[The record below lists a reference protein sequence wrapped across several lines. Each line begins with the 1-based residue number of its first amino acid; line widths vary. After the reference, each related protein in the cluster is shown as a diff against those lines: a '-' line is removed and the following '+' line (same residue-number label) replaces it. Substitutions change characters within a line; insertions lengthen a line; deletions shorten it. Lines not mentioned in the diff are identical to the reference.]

1 MAAMSHSKDLFPVE
15 SVDALSAGALG
26 FMPRL
31 LVLTTL
37 PHRRPTSHRFE
48 RVNGQHSLRMSSP
61 RRIGLP
67 YGSYP
72 RLILIYLTT
81 AAVRSKSR
89 EIELGRSPN
98 DFARRLGL
106 TPISGKRGTVYR
118 LQDQLERLFTTRL
131 NWRFSKDSSSHESG
145 HGLIITG
152 DTGLQFLRRVLP
164 RKPATWRPKVVLS
177 RAIFQGITRSS
188 VPIDLRAVHQLKH
201 SPLAIDIYIWL
212 THRMSYLRRP
222 SLIPWKAL
230 QNQFGADYG
239 RLSDFRRKFL
249 LSLRLVL
256 GIYDVARV
264 SSRDQGLVLL
274 RSPTHLPSISGQ
286 VPAGPPPYGFQP
298 KDAVIDRSLD

>member
-1 MAAMSHSKDLFPVE
+1 MSPSEDFVSLESK
-15 SVDALSAGALG
+15 DALSAGALG

-37 PHRRPTSHRFE
+37 PHRRPEGHRFE

-164 RKPATWRPKVVLS
+164 RNPATWRPKVVLS
-177 RAIFQGITRSS
+177 RAIF
-188 VPIDLRAVHQLKH
+188 
-201 SPLAIDIYIWL
+201 
-212 THRMSYLRRP
+212 
-222 SLIPWKAL
+222 
-230 QNQFGADYG
+230 
-239 RLSDFRRKFL
+239 
-249 LSLRLVL
+249 
-256 GIYDVARV
+256 
-264 SSRDQGLVLL
+264 
-274 RSPTHLPSISGQ
+274 
-286 VPAGPPPYGFQP
+286 
-298 KDAVIDRSLD
+298 